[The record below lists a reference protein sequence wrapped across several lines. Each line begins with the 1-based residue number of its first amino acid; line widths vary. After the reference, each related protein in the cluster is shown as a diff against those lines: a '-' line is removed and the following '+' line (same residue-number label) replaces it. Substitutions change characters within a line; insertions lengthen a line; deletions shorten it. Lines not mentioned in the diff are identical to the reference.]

1 MLVAVLFLTMALH
14 APIGL
19 RTLLSDRAR
28 LPLVRMLQDDD
39 GVREALRMPNPG
51 APKLRDEPPTP
62 PSSERDLLIPVISVG
77 SFACFGLLIANEYLT
92 RGVCPPF
99 LNTCFSLSDDA
110 GGWGS

>member
-1 MLVAVLFLTMALH
+1 MNVAVFLTLAFH

-28 LPLVRMLQDDD
+28 LPLVRMQDDD
-39 GVREALRMPNPG
+39 GVREALRRPNPG
-51 APKLRDEPPTP
+51 APKLRDDEPPTP
-62 PSSERDLLIPVISVG
+62 PSSERDLLIPVLSVG

>member
-1 MLVAVLFLTMALH
+1 MLDAMMFLTMALH

-19 RTLLSDRAR
+19 RTLLTDRVR
-28 LPLVRMLQDDD
+28 FPLVRMQDDD
-39 GVREALRMPNPG
+39 GVRESLRMPNPG

>member
-1 MLVAVLFLTMALH
+1 MLVTMWFLTALH

-28 LPLVRMLQDDD
+28 LSLVRMQDDD